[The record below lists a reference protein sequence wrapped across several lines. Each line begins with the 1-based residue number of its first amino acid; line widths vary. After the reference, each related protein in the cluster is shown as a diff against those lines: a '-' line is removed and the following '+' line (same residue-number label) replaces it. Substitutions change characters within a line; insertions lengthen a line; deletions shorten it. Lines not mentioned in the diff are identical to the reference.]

1 MKKKIIPFVVSLL
14 LFIVAAVFSIF
25 GDDVKTSNDV
35 ITATFYFGI
44 VIISGI
50 TMICIMLDK
59 NPLKV
64 MNLHNFKKNYKY
76 YLYGMV
82 IAFISTLAIFGVIYL
97 SGNIVEIKFNPSNF
111 VTLFYLIIIFVIQS
125 LYEEVLFRSVAFN
138 FLLKRFGFLT
148 AIISTAL
155 LFSLLHINNQHFS
168 LISFI
173 NIMIFGLFAGVMVHK
188 QKNIYFV
195 SGFHFGWN
203 YLQALLLGVISG
215 ISIDEPL
222 FSTVITDNPLS
233 GGSFGFEASYL
244 ATIAFFILLVISFN
258 YRVKRD
264 NFKWIIE
271 LPLAHRGYFNE
282 VNPENSIGAFKEA
295 VRNGFAIELD
305 IQLSKDDE
313 VVVFHDSTL
322 NRLCGINAKVKDYNV
337 SDLKTFKLSNSD
349 WTITTLKE
357 VLEVVDGKVPLIIE
371 IKNNGKPGILERLT
385 YEILSN
391 YHGEYVVQSFNPF
404 SMMWFVNHA
413 PHIIR
418 GQLSGRH
425 DDKNSADPISRFF
438 LRHVLFNFLAQV
450 DFINFDIHYDN
461 FRARY
466 LHKRM
471 YKIGYTARSIEEYK
485 EAMTR
490 FDNVIFDDFIYD
502 EQLKANSFTN
512 PTSKGKIS
520 K

>member
-1 MKKKIIPFVVSLL
+1 MELFTSL
-14 LFIVAAVFSIF
+14 
-25 GDDVKTSNDV
+25 
-35 ITATFYFGI
+35 
-44 VIISGI
+44 
-50 TMICIMLDK
+50 
-59 NPLKV
+59 
-64 MNLHNFKKNYKY
+64 
-76 YLYGMV
+76 
-82 IAFISTLAIFGVIYL
+82 
-97 SGNIVEIKFNPSNF
+97 
-111 VTLFYLIIIFVIQS
+111 
-125 LYEEVLFRSVAFN
+125 
-138 FLLKRFGFLT
+138 
-148 AIISTAL
+148 AL
-155 LFSLLHINNQHFS
+155 R
-168 LISFI
+168 
-173 NIMIFGLFAGVMVHK
+173 GT
-188 QKNIYFV
+188 
-195 SGFHFGWN
+195 
-203 YLQALLLGVISG
+203 SG

-418 GQLSGRH
+418 GQLAREH
-425 DDKNSADPISRFF
+425 DDKILQIQFQDFSYATSCLISQ
-438 LRHVLFNFLAQV
+438 LKQTLV
-450 DFINFDIHYDN
+450 NFDIHYDN